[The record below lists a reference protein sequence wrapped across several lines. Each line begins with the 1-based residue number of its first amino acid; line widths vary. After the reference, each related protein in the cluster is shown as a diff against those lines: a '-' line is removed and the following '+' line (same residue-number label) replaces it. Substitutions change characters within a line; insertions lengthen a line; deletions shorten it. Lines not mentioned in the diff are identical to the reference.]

1 MPNANRVDRWARAVS
16 LKFDV
21 MPVSS
26 PSIPLSAR
34 ARGER
39 RRVAACS
46 SGGPLPGC
54 AVVTSTPCLT
64 RAWISTVAFPT
75 GKGRWCPTRAFASLA
90 AHTRSQSIRPD
101 NLLRS
106 ACSTS
111 TGDTVTMPST
121 SATFQGSVT
130 GTLRWR
136 TVARNA
142 QRRAGSRATLR
153 LKIGEAAQISLQ
165 AAVLVSAGGPVRNS
179 R

>member
-1 MPNANRVDRWARAVS
+1 MPIASTDGLGLSR
-16 LKFDV
+16 L
-21 MPVSS
+21 SS
-26 PSIPLSAR
+26 TSCRFFAEHTPFGSRSRRTSTSCCLLF
-34 ARGER
+34 RG
-39 RRVAACS
+39 S
-46 SGGPLPGC
+46 LPGC

-64 RAWISTVAFPT
+64 RAWIKTVVFPT
-75 GKGRWCPTRAFASLA
+75 CKGRWCPTRAFASLA

-142 QRRAGSRATLR
+142 QRGAGSRATLR

>member
-1 MPNANRVDRWARAVS
+1 MCHMPIASTDGRGLSRLSSTSCRCFRRAYPVGSRSRRTSSSCCLLFRGVAPWLRRSDLNAVLGTCMDLDRGVP
-16 LKFDV
+16 DV
-21 MPVSS
+21 Q
-26 PSIPLSAR
+26 
-34 ARGER
+34 G
-39 RRVAACS
+39 
-46 SGGPLPGC
+46 
-54 AVVTSTPCLT
+54 AVVSNA
-64 RAWISTVAFPT
+64 RI
-75 GKGRWCPTRAFASLA
+75 RSLA
-90 AHTRSQSIRPD
+90 ADTRSQSIRPD

-111 TGDTVTMPST
+111 TGGTVTMPST

-136 TVARNA
+136 TVARYA

>member
-1 MPNANRVDRWARAVS
+1 MPIGSADGLGLSRLSSTSCRCFRRAY
-16 LKFDV
+16 
-21 MPVSS
+21 PVGSRS
-26 PSIPLSAR
+26 RRTSTTCCLLF
-34 ARGER
+34 RG
-39 RRVAACS
+39 S
-46 SGGPLPGC
+46 LPGC
-54 AVVTSTPCLT
+54 AVVTSTPCLA

-75 GKGRWCPTRAFASLA
+75 CKGRWCPTRAFASLA
-90 AHTRSQSIRPD
+90 ADTRSQSIRPD

-111 TGDTVTMPST
+111 TGGTVTMPST

-136 TVARNA
+136 TVARYA

-165 AAVLVSAGGPVRNS
+165 AAVLISAGGPVRNS